1 MRDCRCRM
9 YSAAWAVIKD
19 PHYLPYSRTHLRSHS
34 WIPARRASR
43 KRVQARPVDQGVR
56 WKSRHRTAA
65 ACQASVNRRGVR
77 TPGHP
82 GHHRLEDTTGKG
94 KAEGAQ
100 LTRSTVTPWPMRSGS
115 DRCVNHAL
123 LPQRSMRVE
132 LIHSAS
138 PPRSGTRASGEHC
151 PNNREEALP
160 CLTRR

>member
-65 ACQASVNRRGVR
+65 ACQASVNRRGVP

-82 GHHRLEDTTGKG
+82 GYHRLNDTTGKG
-94 KAEGAQ
+94 KAEAAE
-100 LTRSTVTPWPMRSGS
+100 LTKSAVTSRPMRSGS
-115 DRCVNHAL
+115 DRCVNHAFFRRDRCGL
-123 LPQRSMRVE
+123 SLSIP
-132 LIHSAS
+132 HH
-138 PPRSGTRASGEHC
+138 PPRVLEQGLQVNIAPTVE
-151 PNNREEALP
+151 
-160 CLTRR
+160 RRLSHA